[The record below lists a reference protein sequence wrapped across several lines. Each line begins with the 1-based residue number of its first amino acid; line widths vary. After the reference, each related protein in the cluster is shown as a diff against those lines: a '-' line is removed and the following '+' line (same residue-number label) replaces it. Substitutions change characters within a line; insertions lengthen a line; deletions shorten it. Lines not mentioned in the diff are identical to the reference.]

1 MASGLTLKYLIHFE
15 VACVGG
21 IRKDSSLILVHVVFQ
36 FSHDH
41 SLKRL
46 SFPHCIVSP
55 PVS

>member
-1 MASGLTLKYLIHFE
+1 MASGLTLKCLIHFE

-21 IRKDSSLILVHVVFQ
+21 IRKDSSLILVHVVVQ
-36 FSHDH
+36 FSHHH

-55 PVS
+55 ALS